1 MSLFNYEGC
10 KYCKNSMNNNK
21 VELSKLLPV
30 NVCNKICEYNVS
42 CYKCRNLLKKEDEFF
57 KNRTGGVMSR
67 IEKQIFFISH
77 NECKVFNNFIWGR
90 ELKEMKKE
98 IDYILDNP
106 KVKEKYFKCKI
117 LLQATKS
124 WAKKDIHIIA
134 SIHNN
139 IDDVSNLRR
148 LIRDFIEDRVYTFR
162 NIDFDMVDILRC
174 LITECVNHICK
185 KYIDYMCKKEINRFI
200 KDLFP

>member
-1 MSLFNYEGC
+1 M
-10 KYCKNSMNNNK
+10 NS
-21 VELSKLLPV
+21 S
-30 NVCNKICEYNVS
+30 
-42 CYKCRNLLKKEDEFF
+42 
-57 KNRTGGVMSR
+57 RTEQEVLSR

-174 LITECVNHICK
+174 LITEYVNHICK

>member
-1 MSLFNYEGC
+1 
-10 KYCKNSMNNNK
+10 MNNNK

-106 KVKEKYFKCKI
+106 KVKENISNVKYYYKQLNRGLKR
-117 LLQATKS
+117 T
-124 WAKKDIHIIA
+124 
-134 SIHNN
+134 
-139 IDDVSNLRR
+139 
-148 LIRDFIEDRVYTFR
+148 FI
-162 NIDFDMVDILRC
+162 
-174 LITECVNHICK
+174 
-185 KYIDYMCKKEINRFI
+185 
-200 KDLFP
+200 